1 MFKTKDTIS
10 KITILIGM
18 LVIGYSVFVYFESKD
33 DYDNYEIISGK
44 VVNYTKNSDGVN
56 VPVIKYII
64 EKDTYELINH
74 NEIGTYPKENR
85 VHVEYNKDN
94 PKEAKLYESYKNFGI
109 PISIGTIG
117 TMILTFGLIMLYFSW
132 KKRSSYNDL
141 A

>member
-18 LVIGYSVFVYFESKD
+18 IVIGYSVFVYFESKD
-33 DYDNYEIISGK
+33 NYVNYEITSGK

-56 VPVIKYII
+56 VPVIKYVVK
-64 EKDTYELINH
+64 KDTYELINRY
-74 NEIGTYPKENR
+74 EIGTYPKENR

-94 PKEAKLYESYKNFGI
+94 PEEAKLYESYKNFGI
-109 PISIGTIG
+109 PVSIGTIG
-117 TMILTFGLIMLYFSW
+117 FMILTFGLIMLYFSW